1 MRRLLLCSLTALAAL
16 APAAHAQ
23 VPAPLP
29 APLPAL
35 GVTLDQATVS
45 GVSSGGYMA
54 LQLQAAQA
62 RLFAQGAAAVAGG
75 PPGCAEGSMFKALGP
90 CLGRSAIDAPRLVQQ
105 ARERAAAGQ
114 TDPVEALARS
124 RIYLFSG
131 TKDAV
136 VQSATSAAAQAFY
149 AALAPEAALQWER
162 GVPAGHGW
170 VVAQS
175 GEAADCERMQAPHLR
190 PCGFD
195 LAGALLQHLLGPLQA
210 PGAGAAEGELLR
222 FDQRAL
228 SPPGAE
234 LGDTGLLFVPEACRS
249 GSGKDSAC
257 RVHVALHGCQM
268 NLAHVGEA
276 FARGSGLNE
285 WAAVNRIVV
294 LYPQTGPK
302 AVNACWD
309 WWGYTG
315 AGYLQREAP
324 QMAAIAAML
333 RRLGEAATAR

>member
-1 MRRLLLCSLTALAAL
+1 MRRLLRLL
-16 APAAHAQ
+16 
-23 VPAPLP
+23 LP
-29 APLPAL
+29 ALLAGLCVTVRAQPLPAL
-35 GVTLDQATVS
+35 GVTLEQASVS

-54 LQLQAAQA
+54 LQLQLAQS

-75 PPGCAEGSMFKALGP
+75 PPGCAEGSLLRALGP
-90 CLGRSAIDAPRLVQQ
+90 CLGRSPIDVARLVLQ

-114 TDPVEALARS
+114 ADAVEALAHS

-131 TKDAV
+131 SRDSV
-136 VQSATSAAAQAFY
+136 VQAATSEAAQAFY
-149 AALAPEAALQWER
+149 AALAPEARVKFER

-170 VVAQS
+170 VVAQPDGAS
-175 GEAADCERMQAPHLR
+175 GEDCARMAAPHLR

-195 LAGALLQHLLGPLQA
+195 LAGALLHHLIGPLKT
-210 PGAGAAEGELLR
+210 PEAGAPAGELLR
-222 FDQRAL
+222 FDQRPL

-234 LGDTGLLFVPEACRS
+234 LGETGLLYLPASCRAAP
-249 GSGKDSAC
+249 GC
-257 RVHVALHGCQM
+257 RVHLALHGCLM
-268 NLAHVGEA
+268 NLERIGEA

-285 WAAVNRIVV
+285 WAAANRLVV

-315 AGYLQREAP
+315 PAHLQREAP
-324 QMAAIAAML
+324 QMAALVAML
-333 RRLGEAATAR
+333 RRLSEPPAVRP